1 MIKYDH
7 QHHVKHL
14 ASMMITSA
22 CRDGAKSP
30 RNQPDTDEYCF
41 LERWFFF
48 NNNDNG
54 TMMIM
59 LMT

>member
-41 LERWFFF
+41 LEKWFC
-48 NNNDNG
+48 NNDDNG